1 MVAHFMDHLHR
12 SIRHFFTLIDPLST
26 QTSHVF
32 DLPNSLQKVENIFLK
47 NYSKGS
53 MLEGADLT
61 VGDLMLGVTT
71 FHMVTAFG
79 LEKQW

>member
-1 MVAHFMDHLHR
+1 MLF
-12 SIRHFFTLIDPLST
+12 SPK
-26 QTSHVF
+26 
-32 DLPNSLQKVENIFLK
+32 SLQKVENIFLK

-61 VGDLMLGVTT
+61 VSDLVLGVTT
-71 FHMVTAFG
+71 FHMVAAFG

>member
-1 MVAHFMDHLHR
+1 MFVSR
-12 SIRHFFTLIDPLST
+12 
-26 QTSHVF
+26 
-32 DLPNSLQKVENIFLK
+32 NSLQKVENIFLK

>member
-1 MVAHFMDHLHR
+1 MLLF
-12 SIRHFFTLIDPLST
+12 
-26 QTSHVF
+26 
-32 DLPNSLQKVENIFLK
+32 SLFSPESLEKVETIFQK
-47 NYSKGS
+47 NYMKGG